1 MTDTRDTS
9 LLGYI
14 EGKRHIFPLMVF
26 YEDTDAGGIVYHAN
40 YLAFA
45 ERARSAML
53 NLLGFTNSLVAERHK
68 VAIAVRHCT
77 LDFRRAARLE
87 DRLIVESRLIKLGG
101 ASLGFEQKIMRD
113 DEVLVVIEIYLVARV
128 TGAKATRRIENGLR
142 NLSGCERGLKRI
154 WKIRWSTR

>member
-1 MTDTRDTS
+1 MTQNDHDA
-9 LLGYI
+9 LLGHLD
-14 EGKRHIFPLMVF
+14 GNRHVYPLIVF

-53 NLLGFTNSLVAERHK
+53 NLLGFTNRNVAERHK

-87 DRLIVESRLIKLGG
+87 DRLTVESRVIKLGG
-101 ASLGFEQKIMRD
+101 ASLGFEQKVMRD
-113 DEVLVVIEIYLVARV
+113 DEELVVIEIYLACMSL
-128 TGAKATRRIENGLR
+128 EELR
-142 NLSGCERGLKRI
+142 AQRLPDELRTAFNRYLDVDKD
-154 WKIRWSTR
+154 

>member
-1 MTDTRDTS
+1 MSRTDHDA
-9 LLGYI
+9 LLGTLD
-14 EGKRHIFPLMVF
+14 GNRHIYPLIVY

-53 NLLGFTNSLVAERHK
+53 NLLGFTNRNVAERHK

-77 LDFRRAARLE
+77 LDFRRAAQLE
-87 DRLIVESRLIKLGG
+87 DRLTVESRVIKLGG

-113 DEVLVVIEIYLVARV
+113 GVELVVIEIYLACMSLD
-128 TGAKATRRIENGLR
+128 ELR
-142 NLSGCERGLKRI
+142 AQRLPEELRTVFSRYLDVNKD
-154 WKIRWSTR
+154 